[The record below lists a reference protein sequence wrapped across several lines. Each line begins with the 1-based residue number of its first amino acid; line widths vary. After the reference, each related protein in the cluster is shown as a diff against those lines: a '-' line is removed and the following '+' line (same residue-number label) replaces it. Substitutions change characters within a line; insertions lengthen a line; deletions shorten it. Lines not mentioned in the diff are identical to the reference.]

1 MSAHPTEAALA
12 GRDRH
17 ATPLCVDLDGTL
29 VRCDLL
35 AEQVLE
41 LARRRPALLLRLP
54 FWLSRGRA
62 RLKQE
67 IASRVSID
75 PRNLPYNPE
84 LLELL
89 ERERRAGRRI
99 VLVTAAHRS
108 TARRIADHLELFDEV
123 IATERDVNLK
133 GRTKR
138 DELVRRFGERGFDYA
153 GNSAVDVPVWSAAR
167 TAIVVNCARR
177 VASRVACPPE
187 RVLDR
192 QRGMTGRLVS
202 AIRVR
207 QWVKNLLI
215 FVPMLLAWRAGEP
228 ELLVQALL
236 AFVSFSFG
244 ASAIYVLN
252 DLLDLGPDRTHPTKC
267 RRPFASGDLPLWA
280 GVLVAPALAAASLA
294 IGAFLP
300 PHYLPVLLLYFLLTS
315 AYSMALKRVVLIDVL
330 LLAALY
336 SLRITAGSTATGVA
350 VSEWLLAFS
359 LFIFLSLGGV
369 KRYVELHR
377 NQRETKAGVERLVPG
392 RGYVPSDLAIIL
404 QMGLSSGYMAVLVLA
419 LYVSSETVTVLY
431 RQPSILWFV
440 CPVLLYWISR
450 VWMLAHRGRLRE
462 DPVMFAVRDRVTWVV
477 AAVASAIALA
487 ARGVPFS

>member
-1 MSAHPTEAALA
+1 MERARA
-12 GRDRH
+12 GRERD

-54 FWLSRGRA
+54 FWLARGRA
-62 RLKQE
+62 HLKAE
-67 IASRVSID
+67 IASRVPVE
-75 PRNLPYNPE
+75 PRHLPYNPE
-84 LLELL
+84 LLALL
-89 ERERRAGRRI
+89 ERERRAGRRL

-108 TARRIADHLELFDEV
+108 TARRIAEHLGVFDEV

-133 GRTKR
+133 GQSKR
-138 DELVRRFGERGFDYA
+138 DELLRRFGPRGFDYA
-153 GNSAVDVPVWSAAR
+153 GNSSVDVAVWSAAR
-167 TAIVVNCARR
+167 EGIAVNCSRR
-177 VASRVACPPE
+177 VASRIACPPE

-192 QRGMTGRLVS
+192 QRSFAGRLVS

-215 FVPMLLAWRAGEP
+215 FVPMLLAWRFDEP
-228 ELLVQALL
+228 ALVAQAVL

-252 DLLDLGPDRTHPTKC
+252 DLLDLAPDRTHPTKC
-267 RRPFASGDLPLWA
+267 RRPFASGDLPLWIGA
-280 GVLVAPALAAASLA
+280 LAAPALGAASLA
-294 IGAFLP
+294 IATFLP
-300 PHYLPVLLLYFLLTS
+300 PRYLPVLLLYFGLTS

-336 SLRITAGSTATGVA
+336 SLRITAGSAATGVP

-377 NQRETKAGVERLVPG
+377 NQREAKGEVESLVPG
-392 RGYVPSDLAIIL
+392 RGYLPSDLAIIL

-419 LYVSSETVTVLY
+419 LYVSSQTVTVLY
-431 RQPSILWFV
+431 HRPTLLWFV

-462 DPVMFAVRDRVTWVV
+462 DPVMFAVRDRVTWIV
-477 AAVASAIALA
+477 AALASVIALA
-487 ARGVPFS
+487 ARGAPL

>member
-1 MSAHPTEAALA
+1 
-12 GRDRH
+12 
-17 ATPLCVDLDGTL
+17 
-29 VRCDLL
+29 
-35 AEQVLE
+35 
-41 LARRRPALLLRLP
+41 
-54 FWLSRGRA
+54 
-62 RLKQE
+62 
-67 IASRVSID
+67 
-75 PRNLPYNPE
+75 
-84 LLELL
+84 
-89 ERERRAGRRI
+89 
-99 VLVTAAHRS
+99 VLVTAAHCS
-108 TARRIADHLELFDEV
+108 TARRIAEHLELFDDV

-133 GRTKR
+133 GQSKR
-138 DELVRRFGERGFDYA
+138 DELVRRFGHRGFDYA
-153 GNSAVDVPVWSAAR
+153 GNAAIDVPVWSAAR
-167 TAIVVNCARR
+167 SAIVVNCPRR

-192 QRGMTGRLVS
+192 QRSFALRLVS

-215 FVPMLLAWRAGEP
+215 FMPMLLAWRFDEP
-228 ELLVQALL
+228 RLVLQAVL

-252 DLLDLGPDRTHPTKC
+252 DLLDLAPDRTHPTKC
-267 RRPFASGDLPLWA
+267 RRPFASGDLPLWV
-280 GVLVAPALAAASLA
+280 GVLAAPSLAVVSLA

-300 PHYLPVLLLYFLLTS
+300 PHYLPVLLVYFALTS

-336 SLRITAGSTATGVA
+336 SLRITAGSAATGVP

-377 NQRETKAGVERLVPG
+377 NQREAKGDVERLVPG
-392 RGYVPSDLAIIL
+392 RGYLPSDLAIIL

-419 LYVSSETVTVLY
+419 LYVSSESVTVLY
-431 RQPSILWFV
+431 HRPALLWFV
-440 CPVLLYWISR
+440 CPLLLYWISR

-462 DPVMFAVRDRVTWVV
+462 DPVMFAVRDRVTWLV
-477 AAVASAIALA
+477 AGLASIIALA
-487 ARGVPFS
+487 ARGVPLG